1 MKMKSL
7 MMTKYGDVNNCL
19 EIQEISLPAITSDQ
33 ILIKTYF
40 ASFNPI
46 DYKILRGDFK
56 AIGKIQFP
64 RGIGRDVS
72 GVIEEVGEG
81 VKKFQVGDKVYS
93 RIDDDFVGTMAEYV
107 ISNSADVALIPSN
120 LNHGEAAS
128 IPLAGLTSYQALID
142 VAKLSTGESILIHA
156 GAGGVGTIG
165 IQLAKHVGAN
175 VTTTTSTKNIDL
187 VKSLGADNVIDY
199 TKESYLDESS
209 KFDVVFDTLGGK
221 HTFDSFKVLKVGGR
235 VVSIAGDL
243 DSVTT
248 KQLGLNKIISF
259 LLALKAKKITKVA
272 SKMGA
277 LYRFLLMSPNGEEL
291 KELSKLYESGAIK
304 PVIDKIYNFDDS
316 IQALNYLSKG
326 RARGKVIVNMRE

>member
-1 MKMKSL
+1 M
-7 MMTKYGDVNNCL
+7 
-19 EIQEISLPAITSDQ
+19 
-33 ILIKTYF
+33 
-40 ASFNPI
+40 
-46 DYKILRGDFK
+46 
-56 AIGKIQFP
+56 GKIQFP

-72 GVIEEVGEG
+72 GVIEKVGEG

-93 RIDDDFVGTMAEYV
+93 RIDEKFVGTMAEYV

-128 IPLAGLTSYQALID
+128 VPLAGLTSYQALIN
-142 VAKLSTGESILIHA
+142 VAKLSAGESILIHA
-156 GAGGVGTIG
+156 GSGGVGTIG
-165 IQLAKHVGAN
+165 IQLAKHLGAN

-199 TKESYLDESS
+199 TKQSYFDQST

-221 HTFDSFKVLKVGGR
+221 YTLDSFKVLKAGGR
-235 VVSIAGDL
+235 VVSIAGEL

-248 KQLGLNKIISF
+248 KQLGLNKIVSF
-259 LLALKAKKITKVA
+259 ILAIKAKKITKVA

-291 KELSKLYESGAIK
+291 EELSKLYELGSIK
-304 PVIDKIYNFDDS
+304 PVIDKTYNFDDS
-316 IQALNYLSKG
+316 IKALDYLSKG
-326 RARGKVIVNMRE
+326 RATGKVVVNIRE